1 MRTIHDIHGG
11 IHPPERKALS
21 RPGELVAAPIPAV
34 LVLPLRQHLGVPA
47 QPIVSIGERV
57 LGGQT
62 IAEAQGVMSVPVHA
76 PTSGVV
82 AAIESRP
89 IAHASGF
96 EDQCIVIETD
106 GQDEWLSFTGTA
118 DWRGLDAATLVD
130 QVRSAGIA
138 GMGGA
143 GFPTAVK
150 LNPGPARRIET
161 LLINGTECEPYITA
175 DDTLMQCQA
184 DEMVE
189 GAQILAH
196 IVAAEA
202 ILIGIEDNKP
212 DAIAAVK
219 AAIARSGADIEL
231 ATFPTKYPS
240 GGEKQIIEILTGEQ
254 VPSGGIP
261 ADIGLVCVNPG
272 TAVAAKRA
280 IVDGAPLTHRIVT
293 LTGEALSSP
302 QNVTACLGT
311 PITALLV
318 HANLNAAPQQRI
330 IHGGPMMGFAVSD
343 LNAPIT
349 KITNCLLAPT
359 PAELPLPEP
368 AKPCIRC
375 GHCAEACPASLLP
388 QQLYWYARAKDQ
400 EQLAEHRLFDCIE
413 CGACAYVCPSQIPL
427 VQYYRAAK
435 GQIRDSEQE
444 KQRSDNSRER
454 FEARQIRLETEAA
467 EREAKRAA
475 RKAAAQNKAAEDGVD
490 PIQAAIER
498 AKARKEDQSS
508 KQEQTP

>member
-1 MRTIHDIHGG
+1 MRTVHDIHGG

-21 RPGELVAAPIPAV
+21 HPGQLTEAPLPSQ
-34 LVLPLRQHLGVPA
+34 LVLPLRQHLGIPA
-47 QPIVSIGERV
+47 DPTVDVGDIV
-57 LGGQT
+57 LGGQQ
-62 IAEAQGVMSVPVHA
+62 IAAAQGVMSVPVHA
-76 PTSGVV
+76 PTSGTVI
-82 AAIESRP
+82 AIESRS
-89 IAHASGF
+89 IAHASGL
-96 EDQCIVIETD
+96 EDQCIVIKTD
-106 GQDEWLSFTGTA
+106 GQHRLLDAVDTD
-118 DWRGLDAATLVD
+118 DWRALDAVTLVERIRD
-130 QVRSAGIA
+130 AGIA

-150 LNPGPARRIET
+150 LNPGPKRPIET

-184 DEMVE
+184 DDLIE
-189 GAQILAH
+189 GAQNLAH
-196 IVAAEA
+196 VVSAEA

-212 DAIAAVK
+212 DAIAAVET
-219 AAIARSGADIEL
+219 AISSSGAVIEL
-231 ATFPTKYPS
+231 ATFPTIYPS
-240 GGEKQIIEILTGEQ
+240 GGETQIIEILTGQQ
-254 VPSGGIP
+254 VPSCGIP

-272 TAVAAKRA
+272 TAVATKRA
-280 IVDGAPLTHRIVT
+280 IVDGKPLTHRIVT
-293 LTGEALSSP
+293 LTGEALTTP
-302 QNVTACLGT
+302 QNVNACLGT
-311 PITALLV
+311 PIKELMDYAGLK
-318 HANLNAAPQQRI
+318 AIAPQRI

-359 PAELPLPEP
+359 AAELPVPDP

-400 EQLAEHRLFDCIE
+400 EQLTEHRLFDCIE

-444 KQRSDNSRER
+444 KRRSDNSRER
-454 FEARQIRLETEAA
+454 FEARQARLEAEAEA
-467 EREAKRAA
+467 REAKRAA
-475 RKAAAQNKAAEDGVD
+475 RKAAAQSKADAEGWD

-498 AKARKEDQSS
+498 AKARKADQESAP
-508 KQEQTP
+508 EQTS

>member
-1 MRTIHDIHGG
+1 
-11 IHPPERKALS
+11 
-21 RPGELVAAPIPAV
+21 
-34 LVLPLRQHLGVPA
+34 
-47 QPIVSIGERV
+47 
-57 LGGQT
+57 
-62 IAEAQGVMSVPVHA
+62 
-76 PTSGVV
+76 
-82 AAIESRP
+82 
-89 IAHASGF
+89 
-96 EDQCIVIETD
+96 
-106 GQDEWLSFTGTA
+106 
-118 DWRGLDAATLVD
+118 
-130 QVRSAGIA
+130 
-138 GMGGA
+138 
-143 GFPTAVK
+143 
-150 LNPGPARRIET
+150 
-161 LLINGTECEPYITA
+161 
-175 DDTLMQCQA
+175 MQCQA
-184 DEMVE
+184 DELIE

-196 IVAAEA
+196 IVSAES

-212 DAIAAVK
+212 DAIASVE
-219 AAIARSGADIEL
+219 AAIARSGAEIEL

-240 GGEKQIIEILTGEQ
+240 GGEKQIIEILTGQQ

-272 TAVAAKRA
+272 TAVAAQRA
-280 IVDGAPLTHRIVT
+280 IIDGAPLTHRIVT
-293 LTGEALSSP
+293 LTGEALASP

-311 PITALLV
+311 PITALLT
-318 HANLNAAPQQRI
+318 HAGLNAAPQQRI

-444 KQRSDNSRER
+444 KRRSDNSRER
-454 FEARQIRLETEAA
+454 FEARQVRLETEAA

-475 RKAAAQNKAAEDGVD
+475 RKAAAQSKAAEDGAD

-498 AKARKEDQSS
+498 AKARKAEQASEP
-508 KQEQTP
+508 EQTP

>member
-11 IHPPERKALS
+11 IHPPERKSLS
-21 RPGELVAAPIPAV
+21 RPGQLSHAPIPDE
-34 LVLPLRQHLGVPA
+34 LILPLRQHLGVPA
-47 QPIVSIGERV
+47 KPIVNVGDSV
-57 LGGQT
+57 KGGQVL
-62 IAEAQGVMSVPVHA
+62 AAAQGVMSVPVHA

-82 AAIESRP
+82 AAIELRP
-89 IAHASGF
+89 IAHASGL
-96 EDQCIVIETD
+96 EDHCIVIKTD
-106 GQDEWLSFTGTA
+106 GLDQWLTLSGIGNWHEA
-118 DWRGLDAATLVD
+118 DAAALIER
-130 QVRSAGIA
+130 VRDAGIA

-150 LNPGPARRIET
+150 LNPGPTREIET
-161 LLINGTECEPYITA
+161 LLVNGTECEPYITA
-175 DDTLMQCQA
+175 DDTLMQCHA
-184 DEMVE
+184 EDLIV
-189 GAQILAH
+189 GAQILAR
-196 IVAAEA
+196 IVSAKA

-212 DAIAAVK
+212 DAIRRVA
-219 AAIARSGADIEL
+219 AAIDASDAEVEL

-240 GGEKQIIEILTGEQ
+240 GGEKQIIEILTGQQ

-280 IVDGAPLTHRIVT
+280 IIDGEPLTHRIVT
-293 LTGEALSSP
+293 LTGEALANP
-302 QNVTACLGT
+302 QNVVACLGT
-311 PITALLV
+311 PIRALLE
-318 HANLNAAPQQRI
+318 HANLVAEDQQRV
-330 IHGGPMMGFAVSD
+330 IHGGPMMGFAVSN
-343 LNAPIT
+343 LAAPVT

-359 PAELPLPEP
+359 ARELPLPEP

-388 QQLYWYARAKDQ
+388 QQLYWFARAKDQ
-400 EQLAEHRLFDCIE
+400 DQLAEHRLFDCIE

-454 FEARQIRLETEAA
+454 FEARQARLETEAA
-467 EREAKRAA
+467 AREAKRAA
-475 RKAAAQNKAAEDGVD
+475 RKAAAQSKAAEEGED

-498 AKARKEDQSS
+498 AKAKKAE
-508 KQEQTP
+508 QESAS